1 MFLFVLITL
10 TKARLL
16 LSRIIDSLE
25 RGMSPPLRF
34 LFVSLFVPFL
44 IFSRVSFSCFKLF
57 CFSRKIRRS
66 LSSSSGCTR
75 HPFSLFARLSFSG
88 CFILN
93 LTPGTP
99 LCPEALS
106 LPLLYVQRFL
116 LDPRHAARTPFLFTG
131 PLIYILFNEEPD
143 HLSTFII
150 PSCTWDVLLELVHPL
165 HNSHTHLQPSPTA
178 HISTLF
184 YFVGLLSTKAFIG
197 TSCTF

>member
-1 MFLFVLITL
+1 MLDSAALSYFVFPGRSVVLASPAPAAAAAIHFPSLLDSHFLGASFWISPQAHRCAL
-10 TKARLL
+10 KHCHCRCFMSA
-16 LSRIIDSLE
+16 LSIR
-25 RGMSPPLRF
+25 SPP
-34 LFVSLFVPFL
+34 
-44 IFSRVSFSCFKLF
+44 C
-57 CFSRKIRRS
+57 CQ
-66 LSSSSGCTR
+66 
-75 HPFSLFARLSFSG
+75 
-88 CFILN
+88 N
-93 LTPGTP
+93 P
-99 LCPEALS
+99 L
-106 LPLLYVQRFL
+106 
-116 LDPRHAARTPFLFTG
+116 FLFTG

>member
-1 MFLFVLITL
+1 MDICFYTQ
-10 TKARLL
+10 TWQ
-16 LSRIIDSLE
+16 SLCIPGLGNLNNPQPIWYILNVSLCFNNLNKSQAPSE
-25 RGMSPPLRF
+25 LHNRQSGEWDVSLPLRF

-116 LDPRHAARTPFLFTG
+116 LDPRHAARTPFFIHW
-131 PLIYILFNEEPD
+131 PP
-143 HLSTFII
+143 HLHFI
-150 PSCTWDVLLELVHPL
+150 
-165 HNSHTHLQPSPTA
+165 
-178 HISTLF
+178 
-184 YFVGLLSTKAFIG
+184 
-197 TSCTF
+197 